1 MNAHGPTP
9 QLGTTRY
16 RLLSVLGEGAMATV
30 YRARDTVLG
39 VDRAIK
45 VMRPKI
51 VRNQEARLRFLN
63 EARVMATL
71 AHPNVV
77 RVVDAQLE
85 GDTPY
90 LVMEL
95 VPGGSLDLHV
105 QHAKQIH
112 PGLAIRLVRDL
123 LAGLGAA
130 HEKGVV
136 HRDVK
141 PQNVLLTL
149 DGKAKVTDF
158 GVAHV
163 SDGHHGLTRTGTS
176 LGTLAYLAPEQRV
189 DASSADHRA
198 DIFAAGATL
207 YHLVS
212 GREPFDLYSNELREQ
227 NYKGLPTKLAK
238 VIAKAC
244 AYEPADRYASAEEM
258 AVALD
263 QVSWS
268 IPRKKGA
275 KEAMLAWAETVAAEQ
290 ASAEELPPPAAEGLT
305 TPPAWGWDPS
315 GSGGP
320 QPEEEEEV
328 AEGTL
333 GPQDAGLPPWLAV
346 LAGGLLALFLAGT
359 VLVLVILYGL
369 KARDAETVAPEPVEL
384 AEALDGLPEPEVAL
398 PVAEPI
404 PAEEPEEPEEPEEQ
418 VEQAAPVAEP
428 TPERTVERVVAPV
441 ERPEPAPE
449 PVEPEPVASATE
461 PVRSFLNSRP
471 WSRVELD
478 GIEVGRTVYAVKLS
492 AGAHTLRLTTGDGR
506 THEATIT
513 AVDGESLRYCWD
525 FELDG
530 PCVR

>member
-1 MNAHGPTP
+1 MHAHGPTP
-9 QLGTTRY
+9 QLGTSRY

-45 VMRPKI
+45 VMAPKI

-105 QHAKQIH
+105 EHAGQIH
-112 PGLAIRLVRDL
+112 PSLAVRLVRDL

-149 DGKAKVTDF
+149 DGIAKVTDF

-163 SDGHHGLTRTGTS
+163 ADGHHGLTRTGTS

-198 DIFAAGATL
+198 DIFATGATL
-207 YHLVS
+207 YHLVT
-212 GREPFDLYSNELREQ
+212 GREPFDLYSNDRREQ
-227 NYKGLPTKLAK
+227 NYKDLPAKLAA

-244 AYEPADRYASAEEM
+244 AYEPAERYASVEEM

-275 KEAMLAWAETVAAEQ
+275 KAAMLAWAQTVAAEQ
-290 ASAEELPPPAAEGLT
+290 AAAEELPPPSAAGLT
-305 TPPAWGWDPS
+305 TPPAWGWDP
-315 GSGGP
+315 GG
-320 QPEEEEEV
+320 EEPAPDEDEGEP
-328 AEGTL
+328 EGTL
-333 GPQDAGLPPWLAV
+333 GPQEAGLPPWLAV

-359 VLVLVILYGL
+359 VLVLVVLYGL
-369 KARDAETVAPEPVEL
+369 KARDDVREAPEPVEL
-384 AEALDGLPEPEVAL
+384 ADALDAVPEPE
-398 PVAEPI
+398 PAEPVVE
-404 PAEEPEEPEEPEEQ
+404 PAEPDPITEPEPAAATPTPDPAAATATPPPAP
-418 VEQAAPVAEP
+418 VPTPAPVA
-428 TPERTVERVVAPV
+428 A
-441 ERPEPAPE
+441 PEPAPTAE
-449 PVEPEPVASATE
+449 PVT
-461 PVRSFLNSRP
+461 SFFNSRP
-471 WSRVELD
+471 WSRVALD
-478 GIEVGRTVYAVKLS
+478 GVDVGRTLYKSELPGGTHS
-492 AGAHTLRLTTGDGR
+492 LRFTTEDGR
-506 THEATIT
+506 SHETTIT
-513 AVDGESLRYCWD
+513 VVDGESLRYCWD

-530 PCVR
+530 PCAR